1 MQADD
6 RLSLLLLAA
15 QHLCD
20 KLTFAEPRI
29 SDSAIV
35 QAQID
40 DNQVSVILTVLGYVG
55 RNRLCAS
62 DTSF

>member
-15 QHLCD
+15 QHLRD

-40 DNQVSVILTVLGYVG
+40 DNQVSVILTVLGHVG

-62 DTSF
+62 DTLF